1 MFDLRKIFGL
11 RKTFAVPKDFLKSK
25 IYCTNNMQGTYLHF
39 FSFIFSMAY
48 LLIYEKNKLFNFQ
61 INQNCPFRY
70 YISECYENDVD
81 GGQNLM
87 IYSK

>member
-1 MFDLRKIFGL
+1 
-11 RKTFAVPKDFLKSK
+11 
-25 IYCTNNMQGTYLHF
+25 MQGSYLHF
-39 FSFIFSMAY
+39 FSFIFLMAY
-48 LLIYEKNKLFNFQ
+48 LLIYEKNNSLTSKL
-61 INQNCPFRY
+61 IKIVPFGTT

>member
-1 MFDLRKIFGL
+1 
-11 RKTFAVPKDFLKSK
+11 
-25 IYCTNNMQGTYLHF
+25 
-39 FSFIFSMAY
+39 MAY
-48 LLIYEKNKLFNFQ
+48 LLIYEKNNSLTSKL
-61 INQNCPFRY
+61 IKIVPFGTT